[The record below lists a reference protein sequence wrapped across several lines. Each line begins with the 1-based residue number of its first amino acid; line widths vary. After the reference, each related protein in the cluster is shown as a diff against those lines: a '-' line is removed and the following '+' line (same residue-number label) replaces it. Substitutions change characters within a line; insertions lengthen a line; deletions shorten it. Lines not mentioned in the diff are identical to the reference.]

1 MGTEFDKKTV
11 NHSEEEIQKELIRRQ
26 KRKETITSF
35 LPVVGLIALSV
46 IFTGLTGG
54 QFLGISNLELLVN
67 QCFTMCVVVVGGAF
81 LYSIGGLDM
90 SVGAVMALSATV
102 LTLVFNAGMP
112 LLVSFIIGALVA
124 VACMSVTAFARNY
137 LKVTPFIASLCMMNI
152 CQGLVLT
159 AVSKN
164 GKIVFNYSQASW
176 VDDTATKVI
185 TLILLIFIGYV
196 LFNYTSIGKSL
207 KAIGGNPTAARISGI
222 KVEKMVFVAY
232 AIVAVTIAIG
242 GLFTVV
248 RSGAAD
254 NTIGT
259 GLNLNVMTAI
269 VLGGFPLTGGA
280 NAKFHAPLIGAVTVT
295 VLTNG
300 LGLLGQA
307 NAMGYAVKGLLFII
321 VVAATYEK
329 SKGKLIS

>member
-1 MGTEFDKKTV
+1 MDTETVKKNANRT
-11 NHSEEEIQKELIRRQ
+11 EEEIQEELIRRQ
-26 KRKETITSF
+26 KRKETITSI
-35 LPVVGLIALSV
+35 LPVVGLVVLV
-46 IFTGLTGG
+46 VLFTVLTKG
-54 QFLGISNLELLVN
+54 QFIGMDNLKLLVN
-67 QCFTMCVVVVGGAF
+67 QCFTMCVIVVGGAF

-90 SVGAVMALSATV
+90 AIGAIMALSATV
-102 LTLVFNAGMP
+102 LTLAFNAGVP
-112 LLVSFIIGALVA
+112 FVISFLIGVVVS
-124 VACMSVTAFARNY
+124 VACMSVTAFIRNY

-159 AVSKN
+159 AIAST
-164 GKIVFNYSQASW
+164 GRIVFNYSQAAW
-176 VDDTATKVI
+176 VDDTVTKII
-185 TLILLIFIGYV
+185 TLVLLIFVGYV

-207 KAIGGNPTAARISGI
+207 KAIGGNATAARISGI
-222 KVEKMVFVAY
+222 KVEKMVFIAY
-232 AIVAVTIAIG
+232 AIVGITIAIG

-248 RSGAAD
+248 RSGVAD
-254 NTIGT
+254 NTLGT

-280 NAKFHAPLIGAVTVT
+280 NAKFHAPLIGALTVT

-307 NAMGYAVKGLLFII
+307 NAMGYAIKGLLFII
-321 VVAATYEK
+321 VVASTYEK